1 MYDNEALIDKK
12 HLLEERL
19 DRIKIDLRQRLSA
32 DSEERAV
39 ELENQD
45 VLLEIAHVT
54 KAELEAVNAKLNGV
68 SL

>member
-12 HLLEERL
+12 HLLEEKL

-32 DSEERAV
+32 DSEERAI

-45 VLLEIAHVT
+45 VLMEIAHVT